1 MSCQFSYYVEFN
13 WTIDDL
19 VQVVE
24 LKVNFMILTYKL
36 TSK

>member
-1 MSCQFSYYVEFN
+1 MSCQFSYYVEFY

-24 LKVNFMILTYKL
+24 LQVNFMILTYKL
-36 TSK
+36 TSE